1 MRPSDLTARREE
13 APPSTQ
19 SFQPEGRGIVDS
31 SGQGFYVVRHADDEL
46 FERLSR
52 REPCYVLAPRQIG
65 KSSLRIR
72 TQQRLRA
79 GGVLCVSVDLTSVG
93 SGASADEW
101 YFSIAATIH
110 EELELPGDLED
121 FWRRH
126 RRMSPVRRFRQFL
139 HDLVLGDVDGAPT
152 PRPGAP
158 PEEHE
163 GGPPVVIFLD
173 EIDVTLALP
182 FSRDDFFGLIRS
194 AREARAESP
203 RWGRLTF
210 CLIGVAA
217 PLDLVADPE
226 RTPFNN
232 SFEVRLDDFSR
243 AEARTFLPGLARSG
257 KDPEALLDA
266 VLSWTAGHPAL
277 TQRVCYH
284 LARQRSDAHAKAERE
299 RVDDLIHELFLSGGR
314 INDPILLDAERR
326 FAGDRP
332 DARIP
337 VMLHLYR
344 RLLDG
349 EDVPADGNNPRQFGL
364 RIAGLAAERVE
375 DGRALLRTRSRI
387 FAGVFNHAW
396 VEEKLARR
404 FLTEP
409 LQIWKDSGKK
419 DDHVLRG
426 DSLRIALAW
435 ARGRDD
441 VTPEEH
447 EFLQASLEVESR
459 EQADRQ
465 QGEVERARRERAE
478 QKVRAQRRVVSILA
492 LSFALL
498 AGAMIFMILL
508 YQEKER
514 ALAANSAA
522 LEQEKKANLLLR
534 QGHEQRL
541 ARTREERERAR
552 ASYEEARRKREE
564 SSESY
569 RRADEAADRA
579 EADAAA
585 ARDDAARGLLA
596 WWKANRAADAAQAR
610 RKEAEK
616 LREDAQLASKE
627 ERERFGLYAD
637 ADKAVAVLEEK
648 PPQASVASSLAES
661 IQAEQGEASR
671 LRGQLEEQVAAL
683 TSARAEI
690 ARLRGVEKD
699 LGEKLDKQKLDYEIA
714 KRELNALQRF
724 ATPPPPPPPAKAPEE
739 PPSDFYD

>member
-1 MRPSDLTARREE
+1 MRPSDLAARREE

-31 SGQGFYVVRHADDEL
+31 SGQGFYVVRRADDEL

-79 GGVLCVSVDLTSVG
+79 GGVRCVSVDLTSVG

-110 EELELPGDLED
+110 EELELPGDLEEL
-121 FWRRH
+121 WRRH
-126 RRMSPVRRFRQFL
+126 KRMSPVRRFRQFL
-139 HDLVLGDVDGAPT
+139 HDVVLGDVDGAPT

-158 PEEHE
+158 PAERE

-243 AEARTFLPGLARSG
+243 AEARTFLPGLARTG
-257 KDPEALLDA
+257 EDPEALLDA
-266 VLSWTAGHPAL
+266 VLAWTAGHPAL

-284 LARQRSDAHAKAERE
+284 LARQRPDTRGEPAPE
-299 RVDDLIHELFLSGGR
+299 RVDALIHELFLSGGR

-435 ARGRDD
+435 AKGRDD
-441 VTPEEH
+441 VTPDEH
-447 EFLQASLEVESR
+447 EFLQASLEEKGREEIERQLVE
-459 EQADRQ
+459 A
-465 QGEVERARRERAE
+465 ERALRERAE
-478 QKVRAQRRVVSILA
+478 QQVRTQRQVVSVLG
-492 LSFALL
+492 LCFTLL
-498 AGAMIFMILL
+498 IGAMVYTLLL

-514 ALAANSAA
+514 ALTANSVA

-534 QGHEQRL
+534 QGHDQRL
-541 ARTREERERAR
+541 ARTRDEREKAR
-552 ASYEEARRKREE
+552 SSYEEARRKREE
-564 SSESY
+564 ASESY
-569 RRADEAADRA
+569 RRAGEAADQA
-579 EADAAA
+579 EAEAAA
-585 ARDDAARGLLA
+585 ARSDAARGLVA

-616 LREDAQLASKE
+616 LREDALLATKE
-627 ERERFGLYAD
+627 EREKFGLYAD

-648 PPQASVASSLAES
+648 PPQASVTSSLAES

-671 LRGQLEEQVAAL
+671 LRGQLEEQGTEL
-683 TSARAEI
+683 RTARAEI
-690 ARLRGVEKD
+690 TRLRGIEKE
-699 LGEKLDKQKLDYEIA
+699 LTERLDKQRLDYEIA
-714 KRELNALQRF
+714 RRELNALQSQQRF
-724 ATPPPPPPPAKAPEE
+724 ATPPPAPA
-739 PPSDFYD
+739 PPSTPGDIYD